1 MYGLAQIRMSF
12 AKGRQAMRMP
22 TQRGDVLI
30 LETEKGVKIH
40 AVGLVTEDGQQHF
53 HAQRNVRYVNSRVA
67 AIGEAKALV
76 LPGRRIFLLTLESG
90 DWSEVSI

>member
-1 MYGLAQIRMSF
+1 MDI
-12 AKGRQAMRMP
+12 P
-22 TQRGDVLI
+22 TLIGDVLI
-30 LETEKGVKIH
+30 LETKTGVKIH

-53 HAQRNVRYVNSRVA
+53 HAQRHVRYVNSRVA
-67 AIGEAKALV
+67 AIGQARALV